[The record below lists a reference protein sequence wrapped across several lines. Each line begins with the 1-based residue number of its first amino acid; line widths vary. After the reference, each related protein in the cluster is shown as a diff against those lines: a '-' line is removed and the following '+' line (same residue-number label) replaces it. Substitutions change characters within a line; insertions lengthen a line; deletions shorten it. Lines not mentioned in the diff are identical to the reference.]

1 MLPPHDLQQLIGQ
14 RRHQRADELGEGFC
28 RFRELIGKLG
38 SGERTSTGLTQA
50 EASEA
55 IKSIL
60 AGQASPAQA
69 GAFLIAHRLHAPGL
83 RKWLGCSRPITRWG
97 PRCPQSS
104 AAW

>member
-38 SGERTSTGLTQA
+38 SWERTSTDLTQA

-69 GAFLIAHRLHAPGL
+69 GALLIAHRL
-83 RKWLGCSRPITRWG
+83 RRPRPEEMAGMLEAYHQMG
-97 PRCPQSS
+97 PTLP
-104 AAW
+104 AV